1 MAPKAVS
8 LGGKLVVSHD
18 GSMGLVYLRPRP
30 TINHRPFMKV
40 NLDFPCLQ
48 LHLPKIQLFMKG
60 RPMDAL
66 GKKKRGEL

>member
-18 GSMGLVYLRPRP
+18 RSMGLVYLRPRP

-40 NLDFPCLQ
+40 NLNFPCL
-48 LHLPKIQLFMKG
+48 
-60 RPMDAL
+60 
-66 GKKKRGEL
+66 